1 MNGRIIIENTA
12 GAPELHT
19 EHGFSLFFTADGLN
33 YLVDTGA
40 SGKFIENMQI
50 LAENNP
56 SVPYP
61 GQIERVILSHAH
73 NDHTGGLPTLLQS
86 NSRAE
91 IILSGHIPGVE
102 FSSSRQGRE
111 NHRIGPTP
119 LLFTGYP
126 QRFTYI
132 QGSRELSPHVS
143 VIDIHAENHG
153 KHLYPAP
160 HGNKYLYAGEIPD
173 TFNHELAVLIQENGA
188 FRIISPC
195 SHHGI
200 LNILE
205 ACMHYISRRY
215 NGFYTT
221 ADLKT
226 YIGGTHLV
234 DYLPAGEEDNITH
247 IARMLKTR
255 YPHLKLVS
263 GHCTGISAAGIFARE
278 LKENYS
284 TFFTGCDLSGL

>member
-1 MNGRIIIENTA
+1 MNCRIIIDNTA

-40 SGKFIENMQI
+40 SGKFIENMQT

-61 GQIERVILSHAH
+61 GQIGKVILSHAH
-73 NDHTGGLPTLLQS
+73 NDHTGGVSGFLQS

-111 NHRIGPTP
+111 NHRLSPTP
-119 LLFTGYP
+119 LLFAEHP
-126 QRFTYI
+126 QRFTCI

-143 VIDIHAENHG
+143 VVDIHAENHG
-153 KHLYPAP
+153 KHPYPAP
-160 HGNKYLYAGEIPD
+160 RGNKYLYAGEVPD
-173 TFNHELAVLIQENGA
+173 TFNHELAVLIRENGT

-205 ACMHYISRRY
+205 ACMHYLSRRY
-215 NGFYTT
+215 KGFYTT

-234 DYLPAGEEDNITH
+234 DYLPAGEEDNVTH
-247 IARMLKTR
+247 IARMLKTS

-263 GHCTGISAAGIFARE
+263 GHCTGTAAAGIFARE